1 MEVKIVKN
9 NIPEAKKASE
19 EAADI
24 ILEAIGILAQEYAAD
39 GAPVDTGRLKG
50 SMTHQMGDKCVYVGT
65 NVEYAP
71 YVEWIDRYHH
81 NTGHAH
87 FLRDAVT
94 QHDEEYRRLAE
105 YYMKNF

>member
-1 MEVKIVKN
+1 MEVKIIKN
-9 NIPEAKKASE
+9 NLNVIAKASN
-19 EAADI
+19 EAVDV
-24 ILEAIGILAQEYAAD
+24 ILEAIGIYAQEYAAD

-50 SMTHQMGDKCVYVGT
+50 SMTHQLGDKCVYVGT

-94 QHDEEYRRLAE
+94 QHSEEYKQLAE
-105 YYMKNF
+105 TYLRNF